1 VIERLIR
8 RLIPGEE
15 RSEPEGASSAPRGGA
30 RRPLEQ
36 LLHGLNQPLTGLQ
49 CSMEVALASVRTPEQ
64 YVQGLRE
71 GLELTERMRALV
83 EAIREVVEA
92 GQEEEEE
99 KNENVE
105 EKKEDQEKARE
116 TIELQFLLRE
126 AADGLAPV
134 AEEKSVR
141 MTLESAAPHP
151 YSRPLPVRAERRRL
165 GVVAFRFLES
175 VLSLA
180 ARGSAV
186 RIETGGDPAEA
197 WIRVRWHA
205 ARPRTE
211 FSRPE
216 LGLLVVQA
224 GWERVGAEW
233 VRERTENRETVTV
246 RLTGQSGQG
255 DSK

>member
-8 RLIPGEE
+8 RLIPREE
-15 RSEPEGASSAPRGGA
+15 KSPREAASVALSRV

-36 LLHGLNQPLTGLQ
+36 LLHGLNQPLTGL
-49 CSMEVALASVRTPEQ
+49 RTPEQ

-83 EAIREVVEA
+83 GAIREVVEA
-92 GQEEEEE
+92 GEEAEE
-99 KNENVE
+99 K
-105 EKKEDQEKARE
+105 QETERQE
-116 TIELQFLLRE
+116 TIELQSLLRE
-126 AADGLAPV
+126 AADGLGPV

-141 MTLESAAPHP
+141 ITLESAAPHP
-151 YSRPLPVRAERRRL
+151 YPLSVRGERRRL
-165 GVVAFRFLES
+165 GAVAFRFLES

-186 RIETGGDPAEA
+186 RVETGGEAGEA
-197 WIRVRWHA
+197 WIRIRWHA
-205 ARPRTE
+205 GRPRAE

-216 LGLLVVQA
+216 LGLLVAQA

-233 VRERTENRETVTV
+233 VRERMENRETVTV

-255 DSK
+255 DFK

>member
-15 RSEPEGASSAPRGGA
+15 KSPREAASVALSRV

-83 EAIREVVEA
+83 GAIREVVEA
-92 GQEEEEE
+92 GEEAEE
-99 KNENVE
+99 K
-105 EKKEDQEKARE
+105 QETERQE
-116 TIELQFLLRE
+116 TIELQSLLRE
-126 AADGLAPV
+126 AADGLGPV

-141 MTLESAAPHP
+141 ITLESAAPHP
-151 YSRPLPVRAERRRL
+151 YPLSVRGERRRL
-165 GVVAFRFLES
+165 GAVAFRFLES

-186 RIETGGDPAEA
+186 RVETGGEAGEA
-197 WIRVRWHA
+197 WIRIRWHA
-205 ARPRTE
+205 GRPRAE

-216 LGLLVVQA
+216 LGLLVAQA

-233 VRERTENRETVTV
+233 VRERMENRETVTV

-255 DSK
+255 DFK

>member
-15 RSEPEGASSAPRGGA
+15 KSPREAASVALSRV

-49 CSMEVALASVRTPEQ
+49 CSMEVALAGVRTPEQ

-92 GQEEEEE
+92 GE
-99 KNENVE
+99 KAEGKK
-105 EKKEDQEKARE
+105 EKKEKTEKTGTQE
-116 TIELQFLLRE
+116 TIELQSLLRE

-151 YSRPLPVRAERRRL
+151 YPHPLSVRADRRRL

-186 RIETGGDPAEA
+186 RIETGGEPSEA
-197 WIRVRWHA
+197 WIRIRWHA
-205 ARPRTE
+205 ARPRAE

-216 LGLLVVQA
+216 LGLLVAQA

-233 VRERTENRETVTV
+233 VRERSENRETVTV
-246 RLTGQSGQG
+246 RLTGHSGQG

>member
-15 RSEPEGASSAPRGGA
+15 KSAREEASIPLSRA

-49 CSMEVALASVRTPEQ
+49 CSMEVALASMRTPEQ

-92 GQEEEEE
+92 GQEQEEE
-99 KNENVE
+99 KNVE
-105 EKKEDQEKARE
+105 EKKENQEKAQE
-116 TIELQFLLRE
+116 TIELQVLLRE
-126 AADGLAPV
+126 AADGLGPV
-134 AEEKSVR
+134 AEEKGVR

-151 YSRPLPVRAERRRL
+151 YSYPLPVRAERRRL
-165 GVVAFRFLES
+165 GTVAFRFLES
-175 VLSLA
+175 ALSLA

-186 RIETGGDPAEA
+186 RIETGGEPAGA

-216 LGLLVVQA
+216 LGLLVAQA
-224 GWERVGAEW
+224 GWERIGGEW
-233 VRERTENRETVTV
+233 VRERIESRETVTI
-246 RLTGQSGQG
+246 RLASQSGQG

>member
-1 VIERLIR
+1 MIERLIR

-15 RSEPEGASSAPRGGA
+15 KSPREAASAPHGGV

-92 GQEEEEE
+92 GQEQ
-99 KNENVE
+99 E
-105 EKKEDQEKARE
+105 EKKEETETQE
-116 TIELQFLLRE
+116 TIELQSLLRE
-126 AADGLAPV
+126 AADGLGPV

-141 MTLESAAPHP
+141 VTLESAGPHP
-151 YSRPLPVRAERRRL
+151 YPLSVRGERRRL
-165 GVVAFRFLES
+165 GAVAFRFLES

-186 RIETGGDPAEA
+186 RIETGRELAEA

-205 ARPRTE
+205 GRPRAE

-233 VRERTENRETVTV
+233 VRERMENRETVTV

>member
-1 VIERLIR
+1 LIERLIR

-15 RSEPEGASSAPRGGA
+15 KSPREAASVPRGGA

-92 GQEEEEE
+92 GEEEEEE
-99 KNENVE
+99 KEA
-105 EKKEDQEKARE
+105 EKKEERE
-116 TIELQFLLRE
+116 TVELKALLRE
-126 AADGLAPV
+126 TADGLAPV
-134 AEEKSVR
+134 AEAKSVR
-141 MTLESAAPHP
+141 ITLESAAPH
-151 YSRPLPVRAERRRL
+151 SDSLPVRAERRRL
-165 GVVAFRFLES
+165 ATVAFRFLES
-175 VLSLA
+175 VLSLT

-186 RIETGGDPAEA
+186 RIETGGEPAEV
-197 WIRVRWHA
+197 WIRIRWHA
-205 ARPRTE
+205 GRPRAE

-216 LGLLVVQA
+216 LGLLVAQA
-224 GWERVGAEW
+224 GWERVGAKW
-233 VRERTENRETVTV
+233 VRERNENRETVTL
-246 RLTGQSGQG
+246 RLTGRSGEG
-255 DSK
+255 DTK